1 MPKLKKDSGVFLPK
15 ISFKSSNLI
24 SEIDEVCVQE
34 MIDPVECVFKS
45 YCVVGQNELRANN
58 TIELQGIQDPGTI
71 GKADV
76 KKVVKPQMDELTHAV
91 CYVVNDV
98 LTKNGHTIFGI
109 DFVRKVGTND
119 FYFFD
124 INTDTISWGKLYPK
138 DHYQIFIDSIH
149 RLLGSK

>member
-1 MPKLKKDSGVFLPK
+1 MAKKETGGTAP
-15 ISFKSSNLI
+15 SSILI
-24 SEIDEVCVQE
+24 IGASRGIGLGLARQYREAGH
-34 MIDPVECVFKS
+34 PVTATV
-45 YCVVGQNELRANN
+45 RR
-58 TIELQGIQDPGTI
+58 
-71 GKADV
+71 KADV